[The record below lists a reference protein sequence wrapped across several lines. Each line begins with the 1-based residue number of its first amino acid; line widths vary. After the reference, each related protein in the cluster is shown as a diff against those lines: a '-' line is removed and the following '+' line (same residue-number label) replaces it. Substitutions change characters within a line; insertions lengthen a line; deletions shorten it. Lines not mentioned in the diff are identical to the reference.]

1 MRRTSFSKT
10 TVLAIALTLG
20 CINTWAGKYPV
31 PATQSANQSVTPT
44 ITVTEV
50 TAPVFSTI
58 VGSPDNQTIDVS
70 GANLTANMTLTLSGA
85 NANQFSLSQSTITQ
99 TNGTAPITVVT
110 VTYTPT
116 AVGTHT
122 ATLTLSSPGA
132 IDTMSLLSG
141 TSLNYDGIN
150 TVNEKLNI
158 STQDGSI
165 LFSANAGEVIYISN
179 TLGQTLIHKTATEGE
194 NSISMQTHG
203 ILLVKVGSR
212 VAKVIL

>member
-1 MRRTSFSKT
+1 MMRTSLSKT
-10 TVLAIALTLG
+10 TALAIILALG
-20 CINTWAGKYPV
+20 CINTWAGNYPV
-31 PATQSANQSVTPT
+31 AATQLVNQSVTPT

-50 TAPVFSTI
+50 TAPVFSTT
-58 VGSPDNQTIDVS
+58 VGNPENQTIDVS
-70 GANLTANMTLTLSGA
+70 GTNLTAKMTLTISGA
-85 NANQFSLSQSTITQ
+85 NADQFSLSQSTVTQ

-116 AVGTHT
+116 ATGTHT
-122 ATLTLSSPGA
+122 AMLTLSSPGA
-132 IDTMSLLSG
+132 IDTTSLLSG

-150 TVNEKLNI
+150 TINQELNI
-158 STQDGSI
+158 STQNGNI

-179 TLGQTLIHKTATEGE
+179 TLGQTLIHKVAVEGE
-194 NSISMQTHG
+194 NSISVQAHG